1 MAAGHGVDRT
11 RRGSTAREPSNL
23 RAGREASKTARA
35 KARRERH
42 NERHLQPQAGRAAA
56 ALALSRADLVLGAFG
71 VDALKQLAAQP
82 TPRLD
87 RSPWQGFGTAT
98 DASASIELGFGE
110 SGWQPA

>member
-1 MAAGHGVDRT
+1 VLIWSWEPVVMLGRFAMRSFSYT
-11 RRGSTAREPSNL
+11 LCPSTAAVS
-23 RAGREASKTARA
+23 A
-35 KARRERH
+35 
-42 NERHLQPQAGRAAA
+42 
-56 ALALSRADLVLGAFG
+56 AFG
-71 VDALKQLAAQP
+71 VDALKQLAARP

>member
-1 MAAGHGVDRT
+1 MRSFSYSLRPSIAAV
-11 RRGSTAREPSNL
+11 SAPSVS
-23 RAGREASKTARA
+23 AHSI
-35 KARRERH
+35 
-42 NERHLQPQAGRAAA
+42 
-56 ALALSRADLVLGAFG
+56 
-71 VDALKQLAAQP
+71 KQLAAQP

>member
-1 MAAGHGVDRT
+1 MLERFGQCGHSATPSVP
-11 RRGSTAREPSNL
+11 STAAVS
-23 RAGREASKTARA
+23 A
-35 KARRERH
+35 
-42 NERHLQPQAGRAAA
+42 
-56 ALALSRADLVLGAFG
+56 AFG

>member
-1 MAAGHGVDRT
+1 LSGLVNAVIQLHPPSFTAAV
-11 RRGSTAREPSNL
+11 SA
-23 RAGREASKTARA
+23 
-35 KARRERH
+35 
-42 NERHLQPQAGRAAA
+42 
-56 ALALSRADLVLGAFG
+56 AFG